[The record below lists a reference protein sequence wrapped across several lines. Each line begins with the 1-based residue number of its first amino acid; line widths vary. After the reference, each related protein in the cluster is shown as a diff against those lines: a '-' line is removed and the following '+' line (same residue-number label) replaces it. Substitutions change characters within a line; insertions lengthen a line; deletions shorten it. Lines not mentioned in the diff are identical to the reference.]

1 MPGEESFTDAD
12 GPGGLARGIYYYE
25 VFAADSE
32 GFYSPR
38 ADAND
43 MATSYLLGD
52 FDGDGAITIVPDIN
66 NWLALCYGT
75 VDDGNDPPLNGY
87 MNECDVG
94 PTDDNSGT
102 GIPLP
107 DDYIGFEDLMILA
120 VNFDTELT
128 KSPSV
133 GDAFA
138 KFVWTEVETGIWSL
152 VLAEPCGDLKG
163 LNLKSDLPAG
173 SVVSLS
179 AGDLLAGQD
188 CPVFLQNIDR
198 HGLDTGL
205 AMMSD
210 GARIQGAGELLR
222 VTDGGRPSPDQCD
235 RRCSQTR
242 ATGPFP
248 VRSKIGTDIP
258 DMPTMHQAFPN
269 YPNPFN
275 PSTRIEFELPATEQV
290 KLSVFGLD
298 GRRIINLVDGVMPA
312 GRHEVIWTGRD
323 DRGEIVAAGTYFY
336 RLKAG
341 TYTKTFK
348 MTLLK

>member
-1 MPGEESFTDAD
+1 M
-12 GPGGLARGIYYYE
+12 
-25 VFAADSE
+25 
-32 GFYSPR
+32 
-38 ADAND
+38 
-43 MATSYLLGD
+43 
-52 FDGDGAITIVPDIN
+52 
-66 NWLALCYGT
+66 
-75 VDDGNDPPLNGY
+75 NGY

-138 KFVWTEVETGIWSL
+138 KFFWTEVETGTWSL
-152 VLAEPCGDLKG
+152 VLAEPCGYLKG

-179 AGDLLAGQD
+179 VGDLLAGQD

-222 VTDGGRPSPDQCD
+222 VQIADGQALTNVTVD
-235 RRCSQTR
+235 
-242 ATGPFP
+242 A
-248 VRSKIGTDIP
+248 RSAGNGAIPCEVKIGTDIP
-258 DMPTMHQAFPN
+258 DMPTKHQAFPN

-290 KLSVFGLD
+290 QLSVFGLD